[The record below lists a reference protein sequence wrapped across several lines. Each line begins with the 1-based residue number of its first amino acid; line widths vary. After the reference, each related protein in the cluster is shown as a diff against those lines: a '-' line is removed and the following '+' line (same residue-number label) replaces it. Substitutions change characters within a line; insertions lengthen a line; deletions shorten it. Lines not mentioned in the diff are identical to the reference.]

1 MKLFEHKIIAVAIAF
16 ASLFVT
22 VGPVFAETV
31 YIQNTVSSYSNSG
44 GDGQDG
50 EDGKDG
56 ENGEDGQD
64 GKSGQDGQTVISGNG
79 SASVQIKTTVNGKTI
94 VDINETN
101 SGDGVVSTGTMEVY
115 GTTSATTSAQL
126 SDSERSRIF
135 RLLEQIRLILLNY
148 VSQLFN

>member
-16 ASLFVT
+16 TSLFAT

-31 YIQNTVSSYSNSG
+31 YVQNTVSSYSNSG
-44 GDGQDG
+44 GDG
-50 EDGKDG
+50 EDGKNG
-56 ENGEDGQD
+56 EDGEDGQD

-101 SGDGVVSTGTMEVY
+101 SGDGGVSTGTMEVY